1 VSSLWVRGTAGFA
14 REAASGLSAPKDRLR
29 AAPEAIWIA
38 SQPELE
44 AFEYVH
50 ARAGQI
56 VRELVYGCTQERVWE
71 RVEGAAE
78 PWEVWRR
85 PPKLGSANFSF
96 RGDPVAAIT
105 AHFKLA

>member
-1 VSSLWVRGTAGFA
+1 VNTLWLRGDAGFA
-14 REAASGLSAPKDRLR
+14 REATAELSAPLARMR
-29 AAPEAIWIA
+29 AAAEAIWVA

-50 ARAGQI
+50 ARGGQI
-56 VRELVYGCTQERVWE
+56 VRELVYGCTQERIWE

-78 PWEVWRR
+78 PWELWRR

-105 AHFKLA
+105 AHFKLR